1 MKKFVLAI
9 TLVMSMLMTGC
20 GGAGQSSSGEA
31 TTEATGSEASE
42 SGATGDVS
50 EATQK
55 IIDKGVLK
63 VGSSGD
69 LYAYLDRTQESLL
82 VLMQT
87 SLRKQQRD

>member
-20 GGAGQSSSGEA
+20 GGASQSSSSEA
-31 TTEATGSEASE
+31 TTESTGSEASA

-63 VGSSGD
+63 VFFW
-69 LYAYLDRTQESLL
+69 RFICLL
-82 VLMQT
+82 
-87 SLRKQQRD
+87 RPEHR